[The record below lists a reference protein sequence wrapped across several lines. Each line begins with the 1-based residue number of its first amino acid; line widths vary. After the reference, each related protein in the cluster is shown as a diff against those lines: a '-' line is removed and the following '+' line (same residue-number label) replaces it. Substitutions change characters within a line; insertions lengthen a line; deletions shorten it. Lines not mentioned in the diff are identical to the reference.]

1 VREIDRYHTVVRFEV
16 AAPRAPRRHLAAP
29 RRLNNH
35 SDARPMS
42 HAVCASVARPAVCAA
57 LARAARPVSTTKPAR
72 PNLVC
77 TRVAEVETS
86 YDNATIDLTISTDEA
101 RVCFQFDKAVLNA
114 NEGPVIFV
122 TGVAIGCA
130 AETAGVVPGQR
141 LVALSDPINKGE
153 LWFLDGTERLA
164 FVLVRLS
171 QTTRP
176 AFAIA
181 HTRPAKGLLRPE
193 GRIPG
198 GLLPQLFT

>member
-1 VREIDRYHTVVRFEV
+1 
-16 AAPRAPRRHLAAP
+16 
-29 RRLNNH
+29 
-35 SDARPMS
+35 MS

-72 PNLVC
+72 PNLVR

-171 QTTRP
+171 QAPRS

-181 HTRPAKGLLRPE
+181 HTRPAKGALRPE
-193 GRIPG
+193 GTVIPIPHTMEYSIPFPIPHTNPG
-198 GLLPQLFT
+198 YTRHDRLTLFVYKNRMRLEARARTK